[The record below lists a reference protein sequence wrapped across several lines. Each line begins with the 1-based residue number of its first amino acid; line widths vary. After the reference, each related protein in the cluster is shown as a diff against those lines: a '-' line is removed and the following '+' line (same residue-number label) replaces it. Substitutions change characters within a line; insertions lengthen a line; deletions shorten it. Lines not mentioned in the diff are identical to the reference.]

1 MLISYVPLRIAKR
14 AGSYTRLSQEDS
26 SQPEDIRAAEQSA
39 IKKPAQITLDRLFTP
54 RKLELC
60 ALSTLHAPDTDAS
73 EARAEKDDGGW
84 LRHARYWPGSD
95 PQR

>member
-14 AGSYTRLSQEDS
+14 TGSYTRLSQ
-26 SQPEDIRAAEQSA
+26 QSA